1 MRRGLLLAML
11 AGLLPVVTLARPAAA
26 SCNTDIDCYGPLC
39 GDPVCQWGVGVH
51 SCVAAGTQPQ
61 GFDGECASDS
71 DCKCRGQGATCDPT
85 VSHCTFTLSMNA
97 GDAGASSG
105 SGGGSGTGSSSGT
118 TPGAGGCAVGG
129 PGAGESM
136 STLVYVLGLMLA
148 RRRGKAGRGEVGCA
162 PRVEV

>member
-1 MRRGLLLAML
+1 MRRGLLFATL
-11 AGLLPVVTLARPAAA
+11 AGFLSVVALVRPAAA

-39 GDPVCQWGVGVH
+39 GDPVCEWGVGVH

-61 GFDGECASDS
+61 GFDGQCSSDS

-85 VSHCTFTLSMNA
+85 VGHCTFTLSM
-97 GDAGASSG
+97 DAGSAG
-105 SGGGSGTGSSSGT
+105 TPNGGGGSSGAGSSSST

-129 PGAGESM
+129 RGAGESM
-136 STLVYVLGLMLA
+136 STLVYVLGLVLA
-148 RRRGKAGRGEVGCA
+148 RRRGKAGRGEVSCL